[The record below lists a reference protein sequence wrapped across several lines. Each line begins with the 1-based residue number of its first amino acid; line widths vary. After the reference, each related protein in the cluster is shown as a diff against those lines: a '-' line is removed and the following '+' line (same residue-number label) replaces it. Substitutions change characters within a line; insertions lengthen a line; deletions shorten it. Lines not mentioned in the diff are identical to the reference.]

1 MNYITK
7 PGTPH
12 NTSQFLSTNFC
23 LGRNERVTNSEIFS
37 VVPNKSEAD
46 VELSEEVD
54 EFCIPGGSMR
64 GIFSLI
70 LFRRSQQREP
80 TSR

>member
-1 MNYITK
+1 MNYIIK

-23 LGRNERVTNSEIFS
+23 LGRNEKVTNSAIFS
-37 VVPNKSEAD
+37 ECSLKLEEDLIAD
-46 VELSEEVD
+46 SNDETD

-64 GIFSLI
+64 GTI
-70 LFRRSQQREP
+70 
-80 TSR
+80 